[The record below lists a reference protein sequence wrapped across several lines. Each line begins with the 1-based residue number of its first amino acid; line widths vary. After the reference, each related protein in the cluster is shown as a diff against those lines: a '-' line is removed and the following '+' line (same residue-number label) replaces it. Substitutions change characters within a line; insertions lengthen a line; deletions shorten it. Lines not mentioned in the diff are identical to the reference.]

1 MIDTD
6 QRRGAAAGRSV
17 VANQNAVPSN
27 GPLTCLSGG
36 SLAKRFHAWSGRSGR
51 RYICSVFPVKADE
64 PEAGL
69 PDFAG
74 AIVIA
79 VGIDA
84 DLRRPLAFFDFT
96 GEASETCDLRR
107 TFLGEA
113 LAASAREWHVHLL
126 ATDPEHRQ
134 LVKADLENAW
144 LGNGAGRKP
153 EQAVP
158 SQRG

>member
-6 QRRGAAAGRSV
+6 QRRGAAASRS
-17 VANQNAVPSN
+17 AVPSN
-27 GPLTCLSGG
+27 GPLTSLSGG

-64 PEAGL
+64 SEAGL

-84 DLRRPLAFFDFT
+84 DLRRPIAFFDST
-96 GEASETCDLRR
+96 GEASETSDLRHQ
-107 TFLGEA
+107 FLGEA

-144 LGNGAGRKP
+144 LEAGAERKQ

-158 SQRG
+158 QG